1 MKCLRWVPI
10 FIWVL
15 IICWLSFSPLDK
27 LIIKPPLGAD
37 KLAHIGMYAILG
49 SVVVWTTSLSKWRS
63 KLFIFSFILAAAT
76 EVVQHLFILNRT
88 GDLYDF
94 IANCVGLFIVLFT
107 RKRCK
112 KT

>member
-37 KLAHIGMYAILG
+37 KLAHIGMYALLG
-49 SVVVWTTSLSKWRS
+49 SSAIWTTSSKKWRYM
-63 KLFIFSFILAAAT
+63 LFIFAFVFAGAT
-76 EVVQHLFILNRT
+76 EVIQHLFVLNRT

-94 IANCVGLFIVLFT
+94 IANSIGLVIILFILKRF
-107 RKRCK
+107 RK
-112 KT
+112 T